1 MLLRHRP
8 PGIESVSSQPR
19 PGLEHLDH
27 KAIAVLR
34 WLNAN
39 RVDYV
44 LVGPVA
50 HAIRGDAGAS
60 GPVAIVPAPYSRN
73 WDRLTRALVSEHAG
87 LRGDRAPDA
96 ARSHAA
102 ATAVRLTPDKL
113 ARGRRWL
120 LSFGEHDLDIE
131 GAGMRIAPTAG
142 DGSADGAGA
151 GARTPRYQELL
162 YEANRFQVADGVNV
176 EVASPADL
184 EHYAHLRRTGLAP
197 EFRVIRAAGPQPAEP
212 TPPAQ
217 SSS

>member
-27 KAIAVLR
+27 NAIAVLQ

-50 HAIRGDAGAS
+50 HAIRGDTAAA

-73 WDRLTRALVSEHAG
+73 WERLTRALVSEHAG

-96 ARSHAA
+96 ARAHAA

-131 GAGMRIAPTAG
+131 GAGIRVAEPAG
-142 DGSADGAGA
+142 DDSGGSGDGAGA
-151 GARTPRYQELL
+151 HARTPRYQELL
-162 YEANRFQVADGVNV
+162 YEANRFEVVDGVSV

-184 EHYAHLRRTGLAP
+184 EHYSHLRRTGVAP
-197 EFRVIRAAGPQPAEP
+197 EFRVIRAAEPDTEPAP
-212 TPPAQ
+212 STP
-217 SSS
+217 